1 MKYLSFL
8 LIAILI
14 SSCCST
20 KKVITEKEIA
30 IVESTETK
38 VEVEQPITIIES
50 EVKERNN
57 KAIIIGDTTTIKM
70 PGLVVGI
77 TKKDSLDSNQLIIN
91 HDRWEWLLGEHV
103 SKDGNVNYEG
113 FKKNKNQLRGYIIY
127 LSKNLPTK
135 EWTKEDKLAYWIN
148 AYNAMTVDLIVR
160 NYPIKSIKDIKDPW
174 DQRLW
179 KLGEKWYNLN
189 EIEHQ
194 ILRKMNEPRIH
205 FAIVCASFSCPK
217 LQNKAFTATNLEEQL
232 TNATTAFLADK
243 NRNDITQNSLRLSK
257 IFQWFS
263 KDFKQDGNLIDFLNK
278 YTELEISSKAKKS
291 YKDYNWDL
299 ND

>member
-179 KLGEKWYNLN
+179 KLGKKWYNLN

-217 LQNKAFTATNLEEQL
+217 LQNEAFTATNLEEQL